1 VTTLPPGADSA
12 TPENPAH
19 GGAVPQHPQGVP
31 GGAVPPP
38 GCPAHQPS
46 TASAGAGAESAG
58 QATGD
63 LRGRAARRLY
73 GPEVEADP
81 KPLYDALR
89 AEHGTVAPV
98 LVHGD
103 LPAWLVLGHR
113 ENLDVLRTPT
123 RFSRDSRRW
132 REMREGRV
140 PPDSPLLPIV
150 TWQPMCPFVDGQEHK
165 RLRSAVTDSMN
176 RFEARGV
183 RRYVTRFSHEL
194 VDTFCAA
201 GEAEIV
207 GQFAEHLPMMVM
219 TQLLGMPEEYGDRL
233 VAAARDMVRGSKTAI
248 ASNDYIVAILGRL
261 AERRRAAPQ
270 HDFASWLVAHPAGL
284 GHNEVVEHLRLMLI
298 AAYETTANLI
308 ASTLR
313 MVLTDPRFRANLAGG
328 HMTLPDAVE
337 QVLWDEPPFTAVYGR
352 WATGDTELG
361 GQHIREGDMLIVG
374 IEAGNTDPEV
384 RPDLTVPMHGNR
396 SHLAFSG
403 GPHECPGQDIGRAI
417 ADTGIDTL
425 LARLPD
431 LRLAVPEQR
440 LQRRGGLL
448 SRHLISLPVEFTPQ
462 RPDPSLSALPSP
474 SASARRPVPPPATG
488 AVPHSASAAPAV
500 ASALVPAAATVPAG
514 PTAPAPGTPSV
525 PAAGPQP
532 PGPAPVPGPRRA
544 HGRPRRSWWRDAWRA
559 VRGGH

>member
-1 VTTLPPGADSA
+1 MPPGADSA
-12 TPENPAH
+12 TPEHPA
-19 GGAVPQHPQGVP
+19 P

-38 GCPAHQPS
+38 GCPAHQPP
-46 TASAGAGAESAG
+46 AAGAEPPGAP
-58 QATGD
+58 GD

-89 AEHGTVAPV
+89 AEHGAVAPV

-176 RFEARGV
+176 RFEARGL

-194 VDTFCAA
+194 VDTFCAT

-261 AERRRAAPQ
+261 AERRRVAPQ

-384 RPDLTVPMHGNR
+384 RPDLAVPMHGNR

-448 SRHLISLPVEFTPQ
+448 SRHLVSLPVEFTPQ
-462 RPDPSLSALPSP
+462 RPDPSLSALPGPSP
-474 SASARRPVPPPATG
+474 SERRSAPSPAATPAVTSPHGSEQVPLPAPPPAPQD
-488 AVPHSASAAPAV
+488 A
-500 ASALVPAAATVPAG
+500 PAAAPTASTASIAPVAPVPAPRSA
-514 PTAPAPGTPSV
+514 PTAPA
-525 PAAGPQP
+525 AP
-532 PGPAPVPGPRRA
+532 PVAGPRRA
-544 HGRPRRSWWRDAWRA
+544 HGRPRRSWWRAAWRA